1 MPSAK
6 NSHKHTKGKAM
17 SRAIGIV
24 AVVAFVVGL
33 GVWSVQKYHS
43 YHFKAQTTNGEVSM
57 DTFLGKYKIV
67 YFGYMSC
74 PDVCPAT
81 LGLLQESLQDLQ
93 DETDLSDVAVLFIT
107 LDPKRDSLK
116 ALDSYVKHFYPNA
129 YGLRFDEQT
138 LQEVT
143 KRYGVKYEIIP
154 LKDSKLGYSIAHSSS
169 LYLFD
174 KQGFLTQEVSNL
186 ATLKDDLLSFFA
198 NH

>member
-1 MPSAK
+1 MARV
-6 NSHKHTKGKAM
+6 M
-17 SRAIGIV
+17 GII
-24 AVVAFVVGL
+24 AVGVFLTGL
-33 GVWSVQKYHS
+33 LWWSVQKYHS
-43 YHFKAQTTNGEVSM
+43 YHFNAQTLGGEVSLN
-57 DTFLGKYKIV
+57 TFANKYKIV

-81 LGLLQESLQDLQ
+81 LALLQDTLQDLE
-93 DETDLSDVAVLFIT
+93 DETDLSDVVVLFIT
-107 LDPKRDSLK
+107 LDPKRDKLE
-116 ALDSYVKHFYPNA
+116 ALDAYVKHFYPNA

>member
-6 NSHKHTKGKAM
+6 SSAYKVESM
-17 SRAIGIV
+17 SRVIGIIG
-24 AVVAFVVGL
+24 VGVFL
-33 GVWSVQKYHS
+33 TGLLWWSVQKYHS
-43 YHFKAQTTNGEVSM
+43 YHFNAQTLGGEVSLN
-57 DTFLGKYKIV
+57 TFANKYKIV

-81 LGLLQESLQDLQ
+81 LALLQDTLQDLE
-93 DETDLSDVAVLFIT
+93 DEIDLSDVVVLFIT
-107 LDPKRDSLK
+107 LDPKRDRIE
-116 ALDSYVKHFYPNA
+116 ALDAYVKHFYPNA
-129 YGLRFDEQT
+129 HGLRFDEQT
-138 LQEVT
+138 LQEVA

-154 LKDSKLGYSIAHSSS
+154 LKDSKLNYSIAHSSS

-186 ATLKDDLLSFFA
+186 AMLKDDLLSFFA

>member
-6 NSHKHTKGKAM
+6 SSAYKVESM
-17 SRAIGIV
+17 SRVIGVIG
-24 AVVAFVVGL
+24 VGVFL
-33 GVWSVQKYHS
+33 TGLLWWSVQKYHS
-43 YHFKAQTTNGEVSM
+43 YHFNAQTLGGEVSLN
-57 DTFLGKYKIV
+57 TFANKYKIV

-81 LGLLQESLQDLQ
+81 LALLQDTLQDLE
-93 DETDLSDVAVLFIT
+93 DEIDLSDVVVLFIT
-107 LDPKRDSLK
+107 LDPKRDRIE
-116 ALDSYVKHFYPNA
+116 ALDAYVKHFYPNA
-129 YGLRFDEQT
+129 HGLRFDEQT
-138 LQEVT
+138 LQEVA

-154 LKDSKLGYSIAHSSS
+154 LKDSKLNYSIAHSSS

-186 ATLKDDLLSFFA
+186 AMHKDDLLSFFA